1 MLLMQI
7 KEKTMSR
14 SKKTIYILAAV
25 CAVNLAFIWG
35 HSLFSV
41 AESSSESSR
50 ILRFIL
56 SLFRVDASPELFS
69 RLHHILRKCAHFT
82 EFACLGALSASI
94 TYCIT
99 GRDVSRAWT
108 VVSLPMLFCLLAAS
122 TDETIQI
129 YTGRT
134 NSVSDILLDF
144 CGSLIAIAV
153 FFIVVL
159 IRRNKES
166 SDSEAPADGE

>member
-1 MLLMQI
+1 MQI
-7 KEKTMSR
+7 KEKAMSR

-35 HSLFSV
+35 HSLFSGE
-41 AESSSESSR
+41 ASNAESSR

-56 SLFRVDASPELFS
+56 SLFRVDATPELFS
-69 RLHHILRKCAHFT
+69 LLHKILRKCAHFT
-82 EFACLGALSASI
+82 EFACLGALSAAI
-94 TYCIT
+94 TYYFT
-99 GRDVSRAWT
+99 GRDISRAWT
-108 VVSLPMLFCLLAAS
+108 AVSLPMLFCLLAAA

-134 NSVSDILLDF
+134 NSVFDILLDF
-144 CGSLIAIAV
+144 CGSLVAIAI

-159 IRRNKES
+159 IRRNKEHT
-166 SDSEAPADGE
+166 DSEAPADGE